1 LLAFPGVKK
10 NLRVAAV
17 PLAAIALFLA
27 VARLRRNAVPETPG
41 TVVEHFL
48 DHVSQGRYERA
59 ATFLAPDI
67 RGSEGAAAVERW
79 KEEAVRGLGEV
90 RDVRGETEWISGTE
104 AEATG
109 VIRSNRRDRKLRFGL
124 ELASGRWVVNRLDD
138 FWEATPIS
146 LGAIRIREGGRRT
159 AVPHRRR

>member
-1 LLAFPGVKK
+1 VRKLL
-10 NLRVAAV
+10 RIAAV

-27 VARLRRNAVPETPG
+27 AARVRRNAVPESPG
-41 TVVEHFL
+41 AVVEHFL

-59 ATFLAPDI
+59 ATFLAPDV

-79 KEEAVRGLGEV
+79 KAEAVRGLGEV

-109 VIRSNRRDRKLRFGL
+109 LIRSNRRDRKLRFGL

-138 FWEATPIS
+138 FWEAAPIS

-159 AVPHRRR
+159 AVSHRRR